1 MLAGRWLVRN
11 TVLSMQN
18 VVPVE
23 EQLADRT
30 LSARRETYAA
40 EVRKLIDAAFEVM
53 RTTGDI
59 DPSVRDIVRG
69 AGLSNQ
75 AFYRH
80 FASKDALLLAVLA
93 DGHAQLVDYLRT
105 RVSSV
110 ADPEAK
116 IRVWV
121 EGVMAQ
127 ARHVRAAEATR
138 PFAIN
143 GARLADRFPDE
154 LAASRRDLVETLAP
168 AVHALGGRGAYASF
182 ICDLAIARMND
193 AIAHRHRPHADEI
206 KALVSFCL
214 GGIKHGT

>member
-1 MLAGRWLVRN
+1 
-11 TVLSMQN
+11 MQN

-40 EVRKLIDAAFEVM
+40 EVRSLIDAAFEVM
-53 RTTGDI
+53 RTSGDI
-59 DPSVRDIVRG
+59 DPPVRDIVKT

-80 FASKDALLLAVLA
+80 FPSKDALLLAVLA
-93 DGHAQLVDYLRT
+93 DGHAQLIEYLRKRT
-105 RVSSV
+105 NT
-110 ADPEAK
+110 AKDPASK
-116 IRVWV
+116 IRAWI

-127 ARHVRAAEATR
+127 ARDPRAAEATR

-143 GARLADRFPDE
+143 GARLADRFPAD
-154 LAASRRDLVETLAP
+154 LAASRRELVETLAP
-168 AVHALGGRGAYASF
+168 AVDELGGRGAFASF
-182 ICDLAIARMND
+182 VCDLAIARMNE
-193 AIAHRHRPHADEI
+193 AIAQRRRPHPDEI